1 MQVPFDVQLH
11 SPFFDQIRDIP
22 TGGYREI
29 NDTEKRNSK
38 KADPNKQMD
47 NLLTS
52 KLDVTLKGIFK
63 NKGFE
68 DISDEDY
75 FKLPKLL

>member
-1 MQVPFDVQLH
+1 MQVPFDVQLL

-22 TGGYREI
+22 TGGYREL

-63 NKGFE
+63 NKDFE